1 MFIEPRGEPE
11 DKCKAAEAVHLQVIG
26 NIETVIGYGT
36 ITRASGIG
44 AQVVV
49 GDPTF
54 QGDVIETGP
63 DGRIGIRLIDGAV
76 FNLSPDTCMVLNK
89 FVCDSNGT
97 SDASLFGV
105 KSGRHLA
112 TTDTLRVDM
121 PVGSIRNRTHSG
133 GIGILPLI
141 APTFSAINEAQAA
154 DPNVTFLDD
163 GSIAYKD
170 FAHGV
175 FELVTKEAIPRHFF
189 VEDPGQTIVLR
200 ASGSTISVNQVTNSV
215 TRMQELQAAQ
225 QDVLAN
231 YAKGPG
237 ASGSS
242 TPPFVN
248 PLPVQ
253 PINFIQTEILP
264 SLNSLPPIP
273 PISVPP
279 EIIVIYPPP
288 PLPPPPSLKAV
299 TGPTETD
306 TVVFDNFTAT
316 SGTFVAS
323 SSIDGAKLIFGISG
337 GTVGNTVLDGQTYDV
352 SKTGPDG
359 TLYVNS
365 TSGAYT
371 FVPDSDAINALTT
384 TTTDGFTVTVSD
396 GKLSADQ
403 TFTITINGVNDAAVI
418 SGVTTGSV
426 IEAGGVANAAPGTS
440 TATGTLTDTDV
451 DNTPNS
457 FTTVSSPTASA
468 LGYGTFTMTAAGVWT
483 YKLNDANGAVQAL
496 NVGGTLTDT
505 FTVSTVDGTG
515 KVVTITINGA
525 NDTPTAH
532 DDVLSAPLSASEDSA
547 LTIASTALLAND
559 TDPDTGDHPTIVSV
573 SATSATGATVTLS
586 GTDIFYDSTHATAL
600 QALRAGETT
609 TDIFTYTINDGHSG
623 TDTATVTLTVSG
635 LNDAPAIT
643 SETDAPTQ
651 AVIVSPAVLAEGVIT
666 NSFGLSTETFDG
678 QQVGS
683 GNFYSAALDATFS
696 GSGNVGVINGSIPG
710 VGVALF
716 LGPLPGGLDKTNYLS
731 ISANGV
737 ETITFAS
744 EKNTFGLYWGTI
756 DSFNT
761 ISFYDGTVLVASYT
775 GAEIGPLLSD
785 HQGAFA
791 SNGYVEFS
799 DIHPF
804 DRVVLETGNANAF
817 EIENISAGFIPG
829 HHAKLAAPIS
839 GTLSVHDSDAGDTLT
854 ASVIGNATIEFT
866 GANGSTTL
874 PNGVDIAAL
883 IDTGDISF
891 DTVQTNGGTQTLHWT
906 YNPVDP
912 DLDFLKV
919 GDKLTIQFT
928 AQVNDGH
935 GNVGNQVLTISIVG
949 AVASQDMS
957 ELSVV
962 SGTVADETFDNVG
975 NGVTIFGG
983 GGSDNFVFKDD
994 FGAATIGDFDV
1005 NNDKIEISHSLFG
1018 SIAEILAAAT
1028 DSGPNT
1034 VITDGTAAH
1043 NSITLKNVAA
1053 AQLQASD
1060 FHLF

>member
-1 MFIEPRGEPE
+1 MFIEPHGESG
-11 DKCKAAEAVHLQVIG
+11 DKCKAAEVVHLQVIG
-26 NIETVIGYGT
+26 NIETVIGFGT
-36 ITRASGIG
+36 LTRASGIA
-44 AQVVV
+44 AQVVI
-49 GDPTF
+49 GDPVF

-76 FNLSPDTCMVLNK
+76 FNLAPDTCTVLSK
-89 FVCDSNGT
+89 FVRDSNGT
-97 SDASLFGV
+97 SDALLFGV
-105 KSGRHLA
+105 KSGRQLA

-121 PVGSIRNRTHSG
+121 PVGSIRDRTHSG

-141 APTFSAINEAQAA
+141 ALTFSAINEVQAA

-200 ASGSTISVNQVTNSV
+200 ASGSAISVNQVTNSV
-215 TRMQELQAAQ
+215 TRMEELRAAQ
-225 QDVLAN
+225 QGVLADF
-231 YAKGPG
+231 AKGPG
-237 ASGSS
+237 ARGSS
-242 TPPFVN
+242 TPPSVN
-248 PLPVQ
+248 ALSVV
-253 PINFIQTEILP
+253 PINVIQTDILP
-264 SLNSLPPIP
+264 TPNSLPPMP
-273 PISVPP
+273 PISVVP
-279 EIIVIYPPP
+279 EIVVLHPPPP
-288 PLPPPPSLKAV
+288 PLSPPSLKAV

-306 TVVFDNFTAT
+306 TGAFDDFTAT
-316 SGTFVAS
+316 SAILVAS
-323 SSIDGAKLIFGISG
+323 SPISGAKLTFGISG
-337 GTVGNTVLDGQTYDV
+337 GTVGHTVLEGQTYDV
-352 SKTGPDG
+352 SKIGSYG

-365 TSGAYT
+365 TSGTYT
-371 FVPDSDAINALTT
+371 FVPDSGAINALTT
-384 TTTDGFTVTVSD
+384 TTTESFTVTVSD
-396 GKLSADQ
+396 GKLSSDQ

-426 IEAGGVANAAPGTS
+426 IEAGGVANTAPGIS
-440 TATGTLTDTDV
+440 TATGMLTDTDI

-457 FTTVSSPTASA
+457 FTAVSSPTASA
-468 LGYGTFTMTAAGVWT
+468 GGYGTFTMTAAGVWT
-483 YKLNDANGAVQAL
+483 YKLNDANSAVQAL
-496 NVGGTLTDT
+496 GVGSTLTDT
-505 FTVSTVDGTG
+505 FTVTTIDGTA
-515 KVVTITINGA
+515 KVVTMTINGA
-525 NDTPTAH
+525 NDAPTAH
-532 DDVLSAPLSASEDSA
+532 DDVLSAPHNASEDSA
-547 LTIASTALLAND
+547 LTIASTALLTND
-559 TDPDTGDHPTIVSV
+559 TDPDTGDHLTIASV
-573 SATSATGATVTLS
+573 SATSTSGATVTLS
-586 GTDIFYDSTHATAL
+586 GTDIFYDPTHAAAL

-609 TDIFTYTINDGHSG
+609 TDTFTYTIDDGHGG
-623 TDTATVTLTVSG
+623 TDTATVTLAVAG
-635 LNDAPAIT
+635 INDAPTIT

-651 AVIVSPAVLAEGVIT
+651 AVIVNPAVLAEGVNT
-666 NSFGLSTETFDG
+666 NSLGLSTETFDS

-710 VGVALF
+710 VAVALF
-716 LGPLPGGLDKTNYLS
+716 LGPLPGSLDTTNYLS

-761 ISFYDGTVLVASYT
+761 ISFYDGSILVASYT
-775 GAEIGPLLSD
+775 GAEIGPLLSG

-799 DIHPF
+799 GIHPF

-817 EIENISAGFIPG
+817 EIENISAGFVPG

-839 GTLSVHDSDAGDTLT
+839 GTLSVHDSDIGDTLT
-854 ASVIGNATIEFT
+854 ASVIGNASIEFT
-866 GANGSTTL
+866 AADGSTTL

-883 IDTGDISF
+883 IDAGDIRF

-949 AVASQDMS
+949 AAASQDMS

-962 SGTVADETFDNVG
+962 SGTVADETFSNVG
-975 NGVTIFGG
+975 NSATIFGG

-1018 SIAEILAAAT
+1018 SIAEILATAT

-1034 VITDGTAAH
+1034 VVTDGTAAH

-1053 AQLQASD
+1053 AQLQAFD